1 MALSRKL
8 TTTVVLLLQDV
19 RGRFGSEGEFRHMTP
34 HIDEKSGED
43 DVDESSDTY
52 DTIEWLINNVP
63 NNNGNVGITGNSY
76 GGFYSV
82 AGMISNHPALKCAAP
97 TAPINDMFVGDDF
110 HHNGAFVRSSA
121 CAILLG
127 ALFSLLLQTLIV
139 IVTLVRPDRHVLVRG
154 ILCCAAQYL
163 PHAFNFLGSFGFG
176 KENPNPTRA
185 DVALPY
191 GKLDYKT
198 PDGYEFYL
206 NAGEKRLLSFLMKR
220 DHLPRQAQD
229 RQT

>member
-19 RGRFGSEGEFRHMTP
+19 RGRYDGSEGEFRHMTP

-139 IVTLVRPDRHVLVRG
+139 IVTLVRPGTCSFVVYYVVLRST
-154 ILCCAAQYL
+154 CRT
-163 PHAFNFLGSFGFG
+163 PS
-176 KENPNPTRA
+176 TSS
-185 DVALPY
+185 VALA
-191 GKLDYKT
+191 LARRT
-198 PDGYEFYL
+198 PTQPVRTSRSLTGSSTTKRPTATNSTSTQVR
-206 NAGEKRLLSFLMKR
+206 NACSVF
-220 DHLPRQAQD
+220 
-229 RQT
+229 

>member
-1 MALSRKL
+1 MRDS
-8 TTTVVLLLQDV
+8 
-19 RGRFGSEGEFRHMTP
+19 FGSAVFIAAANIDRDCNAGEA
-34 HIDEKSGED
+34 
-43 DVDESSDTY
+43 
-52 DTIEWLINNVP
+52 W
-63 NNNGNVGITGNSY
+63 
-76 GGFYSV
+76 
-82 AGMISNHPALKCAAP
+82 
-97 TAPINDMFVGDDF
+97 
-110 HHNGAFVRSSA
+110 
-121 CAILLG
+121 
-127 ALFSLLLQTLIV
+127 
-139 IVTLVRPDRHVLVRG
+139 HVLVRG